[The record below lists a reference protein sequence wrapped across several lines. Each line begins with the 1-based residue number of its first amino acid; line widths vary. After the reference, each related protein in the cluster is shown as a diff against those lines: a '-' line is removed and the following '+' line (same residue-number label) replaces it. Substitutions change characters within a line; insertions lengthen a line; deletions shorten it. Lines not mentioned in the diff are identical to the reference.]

1 MNFFKAKETRYFK
14 NKIFGEGS
22 LLPGETY
29 FAYTQF
35 AEETV
40 NQGFGE
46 IISIEDPPF
55 AIIEPE
61 FLHKQGLA
69 SKKILLFFAGG
80 FGDAVMIGMVLPFIT
95 ERLGVEFDLCCS
107 REKWQEIFRPL
118 NIKGAWI
125 SYPPTVNT
133 LRSYDGVITDITRFF
148 TNEGNKV
155 SSILQ
160 VCRGVGL
167 DPKELPKA
175 AYQLDEE
182 SITKTRLP
190 DPSKTRIAVNLDS
203 NGSVKSY
210 PPALHHEI
218 LKRLKSF
225 GLEIFLLGHRHPD
238 HPSISD
244 DLAVDL
250 RDKTSIK
257 DLAALIYQMDLV
269 IGMDSFICHMA
280 NVLEIP
286 TLVLLS
292 TTSPG
297 FFSFH
302 SHITCISSKL
312 TCSPC
317 YSVFDACPQG
327 RDECTAFYDQSIA
340 PSAIATTALEHLI
353 NSFKKKIKVNSGH
366 ISIRCPENRAI

>member
-1 MNFFKAKETRYFK
+1 MNFFTVKETRYFK

-22 LLPGETY
+22 LIQGEPY

-46 IISIEDPPF
+46 IISMDDPPF
-55 AIIEPE
+55 TLIEPDS
-61 FLHKQGLA
+61 LNNHCLQ
-69 SKKILLFFAGG
+69 SKRILLFFAGG
-80 FGDAVMIGMVLPFIT
+80 FGDAVMIGMVLPFIA

-107 REKWQEIFRPL
+107 KEKWQEVFRPL
-118 NIKGAWI
+118 NIKGAWV
-125 SYPPTVNT
+125 SYPPSINT
-133 LRSYDGVITDITRFF
+133 LSSYDGVITDITRFF

-155 SSILQ
+155 SPILQ

-167 DPKELPKA
+167 DPNDLPKA

-182 SITKTRLP
+182 SINKTRLP
-190 DPSKTRIAVNLDS
+190 APSKTRIAVNLDS

-210 PPALHHEI
+210 PPVLHHEI

-238 HPSISD
+238 HPYIPD

-250 RDKTSIK
+250 RDKTTIR
-257 DLAALIYQMDLV
+257 DLAALIRQMDLV
-269 IGMDSFICHMA
+269 IAMDSFICHMA

-302 SHITCISSKL
+302 SHIICISSKL

-317 YSVFDACPQG
+317 YSVFDACPKG
-327 RDECTAFYDQSIA
+327 RDECRAFYDQSIT
-340 PSAIATTALEHLI
+340 PSTIATTALEHLI
-353 NSFKKKIKVNSGH
+353 KSFKKKITAN
-366 ISIRCPENRAI
+366 